1 MSATIQWYKRPLW
14 QIILWVLAF
23 QVLGMLASSLSMPG
37 PWYLKLNKSSLTP
50 ANYVFPIAW
59 TFLYTC
65 LAVFGWSLWHHHD
78 TDIQCKRAFT
88 AQMLL
93 NYLWSPVFF
102 SLHQVTLALWMI
114 VAMIFLS
121 FYMIVHSIQNKI
133 FTWFLLVPYIAW
145 LAFAYYL
152 TSYILAYL

>member
-1 MSATIQWYKRPLW
+1 MNRLQRYLKHPAP
-14 QIILWVLAF
+14 QIILWIIVF
-23 QVLGMLASSLSMPG
+23 QMFGLLSSSLSMPG
-37 PWYLKLNKSSLTP
+37 PWYLKLNRSSLTP

-65 LAVFGWSLWHHHD
+65 LAIFGWSIWQYYETD
-78 TDIQCKRAFT
+78 TRCKRAFI
-88 AQMLL
+88 AQMMI

-114 VAMIFLS
+114 VAMILLS
-121 FYMIVHSIQNKI
+121 FYLIVHSIQNKI
-133 FTWFLLVPYIAW
+133 FTWFLLVPYLGW

-152 TSYILAYL
+152 TSYIIAYL

>member
-23 QVLGMLASSLSMPG
+23 QVLGMLSSGLSMPG

-65 LAVFGWSLWHHHD
+65 LAVFGWSLWHHYD
-78 TDIQCKRAFT
+78 TDAQCKRAFT
-88 AQMLL
+88 VQMLI